1 MEETAVEQM
10 LKRIFDYQ
18 RFSPNRCLS
27 AIISE
32 VENRYRAL
40 DDEDLSLVT
49 AAGDPN
55 ATWLLEKKDEPT
67 DRTDRII

>member
-1 MEETAVEQM
+1 MEQM

-18 RFSPNRCLS
+18 RFSPNRRLS

-32 VENRYRAL
+32 VENHYRAL

-55 ATWLLEKKDEPT
+55 ETWLLEKKDEPT
-67 DRTDRII
+67 D